1 MKVLLLHYKIL
12 MLDPRQGQVRI
23 LRLVRKVHKIMG
35 ISLIFFI
42 LVLSF
47 TGILLGWKKNS
58 GGIIL
63 AETVKGISD
72 NPSHWLSIDSLLK
85 VAQTYAIGNLKLSD
99 PEPDRI
105 DVRPSKGIIKV
116 SFKNT
121 YDGLQIDCTNG
132 NLLLVEKRYSDLIEH
147 FHDGSIVDTTLN
159 IKSGSFKLFYT
170 TLMSLSLMTFC
181 ITGFWLYYGPKR
193 LKRY

>member
-23 LRLVRKVHKIMG
+23 LRLVRKIHKIMG

-72 NPSHWLSIDSLLK
+72 NPSNWLSMDSLLK
-85 VAQTYAIGNLKLSD
+85 VAQTYAVENLKLSD
-99 PEPDRI
+99 PEPDRLE
-105 DVRPSKGIIKV
+105 VRPSKGILKV
-116 SFKNT
+116 SFKNS
-121 YDGLQIDCTNG
+121 YDGLQIDCTSG
-132 NLLLVEKRYSDLIEH
+132 KVVYVEKRYSDMVEH
-147 FHDGSIVDTTLN
+147 IHDGSIVDTALG

-170 TLMSLSLMTFC
+170 TLMSLSLITFC